1 MKNSTLL
8 IRSLV
13 IILLITGFAHFFY
26 YNYSESGHDS
36 VISFF
41 SNTLQWESVEYW
53 FYVFND
59 LSLVYIIV
67 PFFVI
72 ELIRYAFLR
81 RLNKDLILDSITNII
96 TFGGFFLIEIILG
109 ILAITKVYY
118 WLFNNVSLS
127 HLDINWATII
137 SCVLLADFAYYW
149 EHRMMHRIGIGWAT
163 HTVHHSSPH
172 FNMSV
177 AYRFGP
183 LDAIMPI
190 VFSLPI
196 VMLGFD
202 PILVLLSEVFVQVFQ
217 TLLHTEII
225 GKLTKP
231 VEFIFNTPSHHRV
244 HHGSNRQYWD
254 KNYAGILIIWD
265 RLLGTFEPEVEKVK
279 YGISEPLNSVNPI
292 KVFFHGLTRLNYKLG
307 KVSGVKNKLK
317 VFIKP
322 PDWMPENPNNS

>member
-1 MKNSTLL
+1 MIEYL
-8 IRSLV
+8 
-13 IILLITGFAHFFY
+13 
-26 YNYSESGHDS
+26 SEKLDWID
-36 VISFF
+36 V
-41 SNTLQWESVEYW
+41 NYW
-53 FYVFND
+53 FYIFND
-59 LSLVYIIV
+59 LSLIYIIL

-72 ELIRYAFLR
+72 ELIRYAWQK
-81 RLNKDLILDSITNII
+81 RLNKELIFDSIANII
-96 TFGGFFLIEIILG
+96 TFGAFFLIEIILG
-109 ILAITKVYY
+109 LLAITKVYY
-118 WLFNNVSLS
+118 WLYNNFSLP
-127 HLDINWATII
+127 HLELNWITII
-137 SCVLLADFAYYW
+137 SCILLADFAYYW
-149 EHRMMHRIGIGWAT
+149 EHRTMHRIGIGWAT

-231 VEFIFNTPSHHRV
+231 IEFIFNTPSHHRV
-244 HHGSNRQYWD
+244 HHGSNKQYWD

-265 RLLGTFEPEVEKVK
+265 RIFGTFEPEVETVK
-279 YGISEPLNSVNPI
+279 YGISEPLNSTNPI
-292 KVFFHGLTRLNYKLG
+292 KVFFHGITRLSKKMKSVNG
-307 KVSGVKNKLK
+307 FKNKFL
-317 VFIKP
+317 VLIKP
-322 PDWMPENPNNS
+322 PDWLPK

>member
-1 MKNSTLL
+1 M
-8 IRSLV
+8 IE
-13 IILLITGFAHFFY
+13 F
-26 YNYSESGHDS
+26 
-36 VISFF
+36 ISKKLEWVDV
-41 SNTLQWESVEYW
+41 NYW
-53 FYVFND
+53 FYIFNE

-67 PFFVI
+67 PFFVL
-72 ELIRYAFLR
+72 ELIRYAYLK
-81 RLNKDLILDSITNII
+81 RLNKDLILDSIANVI

-109 ILAITKVYY
+109 ILAVTKVYFWIY
-118 WLFNNVSLS
+118 NHLSLP
-127 HLDINWATII
+127 HLELNWVTII
-137 SCVLLADFAYYW
+137 TCILLADFAYYW

-177 AYRFGP
+177 AYRFGS

-190 VFSLPI
+190 LFSIPI

-265 RLLGTFEPEVEKVK
+265 RMLGTFEPEVEKVR
-279 YGISEPLNSVNPI
+279 YGISEPIHSTNPI
-292 KVFFHGLTRLNYKLG
+292 KVFFHGIARLYRKLKQVNG
-307 KVSGVKNKLK
+307 FKNKVL
-317 VFIKP
+317 VLIKP
-322 PDWMPENPNNS
+322 PDWMPE

>member
-1 MKNSTLL
+1 MIMIEFLSKKLDWVDIN
-8 IRSLV
+8 
-13 IILLITGFAHFFY
+13 
-26 YNYSESGHDS
+26 
-36 VISFF
+36 
-41 SNTLQWESVEYW
+41 YW
-53 FYVFND
+53 FYVLND
-59 LSLVYIIV
+59 LSLLYIIA
-67 PFFVI
+67 PFFLLEIV
-72 ELIRYAFLR
+72 RYAYLK
-81 RLNKDLILDSITNII
+81 RLNKDLIFDSVANIM
-96 TFGGFFLIEIILG
+96 TFGAFFLIEIVLG
-109 ILAITKVYY
+109 LLAITKVYFWIY
-118 WLFNNVSLS
+118 NNFSLPQ
-127 HLDINWATII
+127 LELNWATII
-137 SCVLLADFAYYW
+137 CCVLLADFAYYW

-183 LDAIMPI
+183 LDAIIPI
-190 VFSLPI
+190 IFSLPI

-231 VEFIFNTPSHHRV
+231 VEYIFNTPSHHRV

-265 RLLGTFEPEVEKVK
+265 RMLGTFEPEVEKVR
-279 YGISEPLNSVNPI
+279 YGISEPINSNNPI
-292 KVFFHGLTRLNYKLG
+292 KVFFHGISRLFRKLK
-307 KVSGVKNKLK
+307 KVDGFKNKLL

-322 PDWMPENPNNS
+322 PDWMPSNNRSGLTSK

>member
-1 MKNSTLL
+1 MIEFLSK
-8 IRSLV
+8 
-13 IILLITGFAHFFY
+13 
-26 YNYSESGHDS
+26 E
-36 VISFF
+36 
-41 SNTLQWESVEYW
+41 LQWIDVEYW
-53 FYVFND
+53 FYVLND
-59 LSLVYIIV
+59 LSLIYIIL
-67 PFFVI
+67 PFFI
-72 ELIRYAFLR
+72 LELIRYGFQK
-81 RLNKDLILDSITNII
+81 RLTKDLVFDSIANII
-96 TFGGFFLIEIILG
+96 TFGAFLIIEIILG
-109 ILAITKVYY
+109 ILAVTKIYFWVYEHLSFPHLSLNWITI
-118 WLFNNVSLS
+118 F
-127 HLDINWATII
+127 
-137 SCVLLADFAYYW
+137 SCILLADLAYYW

-163 HTVHHSSPH
+163 HTVHHSSEH

-183 LDAIMPI
+183 LDAILPI
-190 VFSLPI
+190 IFSIPI

-265 RLLGTFEPEVEKVK
+265 RMFGTFEPEVEKVN
-279 YGISEPLNSVNPI
+279 YGISEALNSNNPI
-292 KVFFHGLTRLNYKLG
+292 KVFLHGLTRLYRKIQHTKG
-307 KVSGVKNKLK
+307 FKNKFL

-322 PDWMPENPNNS
+322 PDWEPK

>member
-1 MKNSTLL
+1 MIEFLAKKLDWL
-8 IRSLV
+8 DV
-13 IILLITGFAHFFY
+13 
-26 YNYSESGHDS
+26 
-36 VISFF
+36 
-41 SNTLQWESVEYW
+41 QYW
-53 FYVFND
+53 FYIFND
-59 LSLVYIIV
+59 LSLFYIIV
-67 PFFVI
+67 PFFAL
-72 ELIRYAFLR
+72 ELIRYAYLK
-81 RLNKDLILDSITNII
+81 RLDKDLVLDSIANVV
-96 TFGGFFLIEIILG
+96 TFGAFFLIEIILG

-118 WLFNNVSLS
+118 WVYNNISLP
-127 HLDINWATII
+127 HLELNWATLIC
-137 SCVLLADFAYYW
+137 CVLLADFAYYW
-149 EHRMMHRIGIGWAT
+149 EHRTMHRIGIGWAT

-265 RLLGTFEPEVEKVK
+265 RMLGTFEPEKEKVV
-279 YGISEPLNSVNPI
+279 YGISQPINSVNPI
-292 KVFFHGLTRLNYKLG
+292 VVFFHGITRFVKKLRQIKG
-307 KVSGVKNKLK
+307 FSNKLLAF
-317 VFIKP
+317 VKP
-322 PDWMPENPNNS
+322 PDWMPKP